1 MARQLRFDTPEELAD
16 KIIDKLS
23 QAELHVTTRALIVHI
38 NAQIPDKELEKTV
51 AANNKAVV
59 ETSRKPKAL
68 KPQVSTDKIWL
79 YQAKKGWALANINLP
94 IEKVIQRLQKH
105 YGCKILATKEGKIN
119 FLPSKPTTID
129 ELQKNGFVVYRQ
141 DLNKKAA

>member
-38 NAQIPDKELEKTV
+38 NGQIPVKELEKTV
-51 AANNKAVV
+51 AASNAVV
-59 ETSRKPKAL
+59 ETSRKPKAR
-68 KPQVSTDKIWL
+68 KSQVSSDKMWL

-94 IEKVIQRLQKH
+94 IEKVTQRLQNH
-105 YGCKILATKEGKIN
+105 YGCKILATKDGKIN
-119 FLPSKPTTID
+119 FLPSKPNTID

-141 DLNKKAA
+141 DLNRKVA